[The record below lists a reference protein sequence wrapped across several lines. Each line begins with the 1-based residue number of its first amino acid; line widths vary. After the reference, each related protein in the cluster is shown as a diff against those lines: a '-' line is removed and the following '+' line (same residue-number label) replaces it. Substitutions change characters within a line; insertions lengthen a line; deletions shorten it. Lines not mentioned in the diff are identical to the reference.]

1 MARRLTQTPLHRMP
15 QRGTPAY
22 AKKAA
27 PEFFPGA
34 AVNIASDLL
43 WPWWW
48 RSSLRLFLSALRLS
62 RALLGCSRR
71 STSWLPRGLTLGAL
85 PSFAG
90 AVVAPGAPA
99 GLAVAPGS
107 GGRPPGLPLPRSN
120 GEGDRPAGPG
130 GAAVTPGRGRPPGVG
145 FPLSNGE
152 GGPPGGAAVEPGS
165 TRPGLPR
172 GPGETGGLAPPTAGL
187 PPTAGDGLPPGRA
200 AARVGGGIFLGF
212 SVLIFC
218 FSSA

>member
-1 MARRLTQTPLHRMP
+1 
-15 QRGTPAY
+15 
-22 AKKAA
+22 
-27 PEFFPGA
+27 
-34 AVNIASDLL
+34 
-43 WPWWW
+43 
-48 RSSLRLFLSALRLS
+48 
-62 RALLGCSRR
+62 
-71 STSWLPRGLTLGAL
+71 
-85 PSFAG
+85 
-90 AVVAPGAPA
+90 
-99 GLAVAPGS
+99 
-107 GGRPPGLPLPRSN
+107 
-120 GEGDRPAGPG
+120 DRPAGPG

-152 GGPPGGAAVEPGS
+152 GGPPGGAAVVPGS

-218 FSSA
+218 FSSACLGTPAQPCSIFGCATFAFTARGASLGGALVSWGGAATMSL